1 MTGHRNRFGVS
12 VLRVA
17 LGSVCGFVFGL
28 AGAGL
33 TVPHAWAAPIY
44 DMGTMLGEPHPFL
57 QAPPPAPSEPSQAP
71 AVPVLRPNMP
81 SSGQSGSGPM
91 MMPRAQDRE
100 PTLRGGEPV
109 PPSMPAP
116 QPSKPFVSEIRIGAL
131 AHDQGPFSSNKE
143 EGYDA
148 NVEILFS
155 SPGFLDVIWSPRPHI
170 GATYNAYGDTS
181 QAYLGLTWEWDFFQ
195 DFFAGFSL
203 GGAVHNG
210 KTSTLS
216 LDKKELGC
224 RVLFRESV
232 TVGYRINKTHSL
244 MAFMDHI
251 SNAKLCSSNEGL
263 ENVGIR
269 YGYRF

>member
-1 MTGHRNRFGVS
+1 MSTYRKRFGAA
-12 VLRVA
+12 VLGIA
-17 LGSVCGFVFGL
+17 CFAASTVF
-28 AGAGL
+28 
-33 TVPHAWAAPIY
+33 AAPIY
-44 DMGTMLGEPHPFL
+44 DMRQMLGETHPFL
-57 QAPPPAPSEPSQAP
+57 QAPPAAPSPSMSDP
-71 AVPVLRPNMP
+71 AVPVLRPNEP
-81 SSGQSGSGPM
+81 SAAQPRSGSGPM
-91 MMPRAQDRE
+91 MMPGTLRE
-100 PTLRGGEPV
+100 PAAGQGRRGGQTPGAA
-109 PPSMPAP
+109 MPASEP
-116 QPSKPFVSEIRIGAL
+116 MPAASKPFISEIRIGAL

-143 EGYDA
+143 DGYDA
-148 NVEILFS
+148 NFEILFS
-155 SPGFLDVIWSPRPHI
+155 SPSFLDIIWSPRPHI

-181 QAYLGLTWEWDFFQ
+181 QAYLGLTWEWDFWQ

-203 GGAVHNG
+203 GGAIHNG

-224 RVLFRESV
+224 RVLFRESI
-232 TVGYRINKTHSL
+232 TFGYRINKTHSL